1 MTDTIVARVELHQH
15 ADGTRP
21 NYEVLKANMAT
32 RQFFHQWRE
41 GSALLTLPTGEYVST
56 APMSLNTAL
65 LLVMR
70 AAQETGFESCGTVRS
85 SAGFRHFGLK
95 EEAVSRFIAPPLA
108 PSHLPAL
115 APAKSPVPVPTIGAL
130 LADAMKRAKP

>member
-1 MTDTIVARVELHQH
+1 MKDPIVARVELHQH

-21 NYEVLKANMAT
+21 NYEVLKASMAT

-41 GSALLTLPTGEYVST
+41 GSTLLTLPTGEYVST

-70 AAQETGFESCGTVRS
+70 AAQQTGFESCGTVRS
-85 SAGFRHFGLK
+85 SEGLRHWGLK
-95 EEAVSRFIAPPLA
+95 EEAVSRLPPLAPPLA
-108 PSHLPAL
+108 PS
-115 APAKSPVPVPTIGAL
+115 KSRVPVPTIGAL